1 MDGYKYIDMHSFH
14 HSISLM
20 VFEPSFHVLPTQVNA
35 RLHRLL
41 AAVWLWYHMK
51 ARLQSMGSTAKVSVM
66 VVSIL
71 IKEYDKYP
79 TYIYIYVYLK
89 IFGSSIFSPILARV
103 NWWWVLVL
111 MPCTSDLALSMLAIS
126 LPCRKSTYCSC
137 SSSERCAPGHCR
149 GWYVW
154 P

>member
-79 TYIYIYVYLK
+79 IYIDVLEN
-89 IFGSSIFSPILARV
+89 IWGFHFSTHP
-103 NWWWVLVL
+103 
-111 MPCTSDLALSMLAIS
+111 S
-126 LPCRKSTYCSC
+126 
-137 SSSERCAPGHCR
+137 
-149 GWYVW
+149 
-154 P
+154 

>member
-41 AAVWLWYHMK
+41 AAVWLWYHMNPWGPPP
-51 ARLQSMGSTAKVSVM
+51 RFLWWLSQFWSRNMT
-66 VVSIL
+66 SIQH
-71 IKEYDKYP
+71 
-79 TYIYIYVYLK
+79 IYIYVYLK